1 MSSKAAA
8 ASTAPLV
15 PTESPVPGVNI
26 TLASLLVE
34 VIKTKRKFISKS
46 SQSSQPNDDEKES
59 LLQNIENKATDAT
72 TAFLN
77 ELRNQAESSAS
88 SSRRNKNSAN
98 APTNCLKFLL
108 EIVSNDSN
116 SFHLRRAALALIR
129 EILQRSSDARAYVAS
144 GETLLDF
151 VSIVERIQDTGEECD
166 ATILS
171 SSSRVNETILSPAAL
186 FHQEAI
192 ELIHQLA
199 LQYGQ
204 LYPKFTVASR
214 LLGDMSIHLQLQSQ
228 NIGAITGE
236 GGRNNN
242 QRHNIQV
249 IRKKRDE
256 ALERG
261 PKACQSLERM
271 VERADD
277 CFKVLLPRWGGF
289 NVDDEINDDKKSS
302 AKSTSDNPNS
312 DDVSVDL
319 EDDDSIEWEDGDA
332 DLLSD
337 DEEEGK
343 VLASDH
349 DIDTSSHVGAVAQT
363 LAVMERSGT
372 LLDGKLSVEVG
383 KVAPNSSTPTELE
396 SEGSNQDA
404 RKADARL
411 ELEAIVKKLSS
422 KRIQRLRQWIHAL
435 TYADG
440 MMERAV
446 VDPAASAA
454 SGNVGKAGPVS
465 VVLLSKDKRTLRG
478 PLLQQMMKLKGEV
491 EGVLKSAEVLGV
503 RSESNEARER
513 EDAVQAAATSTEATL
528 SNNAGAAK
536 RKRPWLTGVFTQGH
550 QTTKKQKQ
558 TNNAKV
564 RVIYRRK

>member
-8 ASTAPLV
+8 ASTDPLV
-15 PTESPVPGVNI
+15 PTESPVPGVNM

-88 SSRRNKNSAN
+88 RRDKNSAN

-129 EILQRSSDARAYVAS
+129 EILQRSSDARACVAS

-166 ATILS
+166 ATILSS

-242 QRHNIQV
+242 QRHNIQL

-261 PKACQSLERM
+261 QKACQSLERM

-289 NVDDEINDDKKSS
+289 NVDDEMNDDKKSS
-302 AKSTSDNPNS
+302 AKSTPDNPIS
-312 DDVSVDL
+312 DDASVDL
-319 EDDDSIEWEDGDA
+319 DDDDSIEWEDGDT

-349 DIDTSSHVGAVAQT
+349 DHDTSSHVGAVAQT

-396 SEGSNQDA
+396 SEGSNEDA
-404 RKADARL
+404 TKARL
-411 ELEAIVKKLSS
+411 ELEAIIKKLSS

-446 VDPAASAA
+446 VDPTASAA
-454 SGNVGKAGPVS
+454 SGNVGTAGPVS

-503 RSESNEARER
+503 RSESGEARER
-513 EDAVQAAATSTEATL
+513 EDSVQAAATATEATL

-558 TNNAKV
+558 TKNAKV